1 MVADMCV
8 SIKAGSSDYLEKH
21 PERRISFS
29 QNFYII
35 GVTFAAGIGG
45 LLFGYD
51 TGVISGALLY
61 IKDDFEV
68 VKNSSFLQELIVAMA
83 LIGAIFGAAIGGYI
97 NDSLGRKAA
106 TIVADIC
113 FAVGSLLITV
123 APNPTLIIVGR
134 FFVGLGVGFASITA
148 PMYIAEVSPSEIRG
162 GLVSVN
168 CLMITTGQFLSFV
181 INYGLTRVPGTWRW
195 MLGIAGTPAVIQ
207 LVLMVF
213 LPESP
218 RWLYLKNRKEEATN
232 VLSRIYPSPRLEDE
246 IDILEAHMEQ
256 EQKDKVKVKYSD
268 VFKLKEIRVAF
279 ICGAGLQAFQQLT
292 GISVIM
298 YYSPTI
304 IQLAGFKSN
313 ESALFLSLI
322 VSAINAG
329 GTIIGIYL
337 IDIVG
342 RKKLTLSSL
351 IGVVGSLILLSASC
365 YVRGHGNPSLVYGW
379 LAVAGLALYIIFFAP
394 GMGPVPWAVNTE
406 IYPEEFRGICG
417 GMSATINWVGSVIMS
432 ISFLSFVDAIG
443 LGESFMLLLAV
454 ACVAIVFVIFYMP
467 ETKGLTFEEVSN
479 IWKEKAYGKDKNIES
494 MVEQAMFI
502 NLLNVLL
509 DPSPQVVLDLV
520 SSSSQGHGNPSLVYG
535 WLAVACLALYIIFFA
550 PGIGLVPWAVNAE
563 MYLEEFRG
571 ICGGMSATI
580 VIMSIYFLSFVD
592 AIGLVPRTLWH
603 ARMHGTLTST
613 ASTLVSTLREPS
625 TLRLDD
631 IEGDNYATLGAIAA
645 PHCTTPP
652 NHHISRQL
660 PFVLP
665 SKPSSMTA

>member
-113 FAVGSLLITV
+113 FAVGSLLIAV

-134 FFVGLGVGFASITA
+134 FFVGLGVGFASVTA

-365 YVRGHGNPSLVYGW
+365 YVRGHGNPGLVYGW
-379 LAVAGLALYIIFFAP
+379 LAVVGLALYIIFFAP
-394 GMGPVPWAVNTE
+394 GMGPVPWAMNTE

-417 GMSATINWVGSVIMS
+417 GMSATINWVG
-432 ISFLSFVDAIG
+432 
-443 LGESFMLLLAV
+443 
-454 ACVAIVFVIFYMP
+454 
-467 ETKGLTFEEVSN
+467 
-479 IWKEKAYGKDKNIES
+479 
-494 MVEQAMFI
+494 
-502 NLLNVLL
+502 
-509 DPSPQVVLDLV
+509 
-520 SSSSQGHGNPSLVYG
+520 
-535 WLAVACLALYIIFFA
+535 
-550 PGIGLVPWAVNAE
+550 LVPWAVNTE
-563 MYLEEFRG
+563 IYLEEFRG
-571 ICGGMSATI
+571 ICGGMSAII
-580 VIMSIYFLSFVD
+580 VIMSINFLSFMD
-592 AIGLVPRTLWH
+592 AIGLACLLVALAKEKEETL
-603 ARMHGTLTST
+603 MEKTVMS
-613 ASTLVSTLREPS
+613 
-625 TLRLDD
+625 
-631 IEGDNYATLGAIAA
+631 GDM
-645 PHCTTPP
+645 CDM
-652 NHHISRQL
+652 Q
-660 PFVLP
+660 
-665 SKPSSMTA
+665 